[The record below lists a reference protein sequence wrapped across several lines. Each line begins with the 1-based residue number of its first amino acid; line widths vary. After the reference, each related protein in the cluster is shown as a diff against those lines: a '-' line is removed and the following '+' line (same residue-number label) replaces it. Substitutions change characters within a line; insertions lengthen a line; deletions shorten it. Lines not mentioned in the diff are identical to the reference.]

1 MQKQWSRLTD
11 NPEPPSLSFAA
22 DPIGEINDSLPVR
35 PDLERPS
42 TQDLWE
48 EMLKK
53 RPRRKPP
60 KSKSDIICPGTGSCI
75 DDYA

>member
-1 MQKQWSRLTD
+1 MQKQPSRLT
-11 NPEPPSLSFAA
+11 NSSEQPSLSFAT

-48 EMLKK
+48 ELIRK
-53 RPRRKPP
+53 RPRKPP
-60 KSKSDIICPGTGSCI
+60 KSDPNIKRPGTVGHI
-75 DDYA
+75 DDYV